1 MGAVINYVVAALPER
16 RFCVPA
22 PESHRSVASLCLSAS
37 WRSHIPFGRLFSCK
51 GSRRAN
57 ALHLF
62 RTTGWENT
70 PMLSKKVS
78 FFLQDRN
85 VPLTITTG
93 TEKSICAKVF
103 SPTYQVVTKKAKL
116 AKDFPFT
123 FQVVTDFRFCTK
135 VFAFY
140 PSTSLLAR
148 KNSKLPIFFLA
159 FTHHLHLH
167 PSIFLMATFLRLCT
181 KLFSEQQKSLPS
193 VSRKGLVTPYEAR
206 MRKQKTPHDN
216 KTDLSVSFFIRCL
229 GSLIRTNA

>member
-1 MGAVINYVVAALPER
+1 M
-16 RFCVPA
+16 PA
-22 PESHRSVASLCLSAS
+22 PEVLSAASLRSAFRRHGKVIF
-37 WRSHIPFGRLFSCK
+37 RSDGYSVVK
-51 GSRRAN
+51 DQRRVN
-57 ALHLF
+57 ALHLL

-216 KTDLSVSFFIRCL
+216 KTDFSVSFFIRCL